1 MLKVTTVGTSDNKQ
15 GKMAPRM
22 ELLTYAQI
30 KLACVR
36 PYTNK
41 MGCMYIYSGG
51 DFGNPYICK

>member
-41 MGCMYIYSGG
+41 M
-51 DFGNPYICK
+51 